1 MLHSQ
6 EKYKIKQVREKCD
19 DDFLCAY
26 STSIRA
32 YRVYNKTQSIVEE
45 VHDDEFDEEN
55 GSQDKMTT

>member
-6 EKYKIKQVREKCD
+6 EKYKIKQVWEKCD
-19 DDFLCAY
+19 DDFLCGY

-45 VHDDEFDEEN
+45 VHDDEFDE
-55 GSQDKMTT
+55 